1 MDQQIRVDPQR
12 RASGWEALV
21 DPPGEAGTGGAEQE
35 VFAAGPGR
43 LTTGLWRREP
53 DTWSF
58 VRPYHE
64 VAVILAGDAD
74 VGGRRRDG
82 PHPRP
87 GRRPGDPEGLGGDV
101 ADPRDDREVLHDPR
115 GGLRGRATSD
125 PYGSPGPASP

>member
-1 MDQQIRVDPQR
+1 MDQQIRVIRSGD
-12 RASGWEALV
+12 AAGWEALV

-74 VGGRRRDG
+74 VVAEDG
-82 PHPRP
+82 TVHTL
-87 GRRPGDPEGLGGDV
+87 GPGDVLVTPKGSAGTWKI
-101 ADPRDDREVLHDPR
+101 RETIVKSYTILEVD
-115 GGLRGRATSD
+115 
-125 PYGSPGPASP
+125 